1 MEGKEQLNRIID
13 LASEVRKVLVQESF
27 LIIILNCEE

>member
-1 MEGKEQLNRIID
+1 MKMEGKEQLTRIVD

-27 LIIILNCEE
+27 LIIILN

>member
-1 MEGKEQLNRIID
+1 MEGKVQLTRIVD

-27 LIIILNCEE
+27 FNH

>member
-1 MEGKEQLNRIID
+1 MEGKEQLTRIVD

-27 LIIILNCEE
+27 LIIILN